1 MRVALQ
7 IPSGARTAEVPT
19 RRWTPGA
26 GEAPQVSMVA
36 VVDLFTKKPWNEL
49 FLDVFDIFDIFYI
62 RRRVCISGGC

>member
-26 GEAPQVSMVA
+26 GEAPEVTIA
-36 VVDLFTKKPWNEL
+36 AEKKTVDLSTENAWECQF
-49 FLDVFDIFDIFYI
+49 FDSF
-62 RRRVCISGGC
+62 